1 MRASSWIAFT
11 GSKRKLKKMGEWKV
25 QVSIRV
31 PAALREELEALA
43 KREHRTLGNL
53 GMILLEWASEQLRAA
68 RSTVD
73 LLNREE
79 PVPRNPDG
87 NYRRRVKQ

>member
-1 MRASSWIAFT
+1 
-11 GSKRKLKKMGEWKV
+11 MGEWKV

-31 PAALREELEALA
+31 PVQLRTELEALA

-53 GMILLEWASEQLRAA
+53 GMILLAWASEQLRTAG
-68 RSTVD
+68 STMN

-87 NYRRRVKQ
+87 NYKRKTGQV